1 MLEISTRNL
10 LNLSQ
15 HGENR
20 GLDQC
25 LHAQLY
31 CSMNARNNRG
41 TCRKD
46 EKERERWFF
55 LVAFHGRK
63 CIRGRCPLSSPRNEQ
78 RGDLCSIGLMSVHVS
93 RRGYQGQIVVVV
105 MHRLDQLP
113 LVVRLPLENDLSW
126 IVLLDE
132 IYRACL

>member
-1 MLEISTRNL
+1 MFEISTRNL

-31 CSMNARNNRG
+31 CSMNARNNRR

-46 EKERERWFF
+46 EKERERDGFSSLLF
-55 LVAFHGRK
+55 TEESVSVGGAPY
-63 CIRGRCPLSSPRNEQ
+63 PLQETSNGGIFAR
-78 RGDLCSIGLMSVHVS
+78 SV
-93 RRGYQGQIVVVV
+93 
-105 MHRLDQLP
+105 
-113 LVVRLPLENDLSW
+113 
-126 IVLLDE
+126 
-132 IYRACL
+132 